1 MAAEGKA
8 IVMISSEL
16 PELLGLADRIV
27 VMQRG
32 RVSATFTAA
41 EATEEAIAH
50 AAMADTAAVD
60 GEP

>member
-1 MAAEGKA
+1 
-8 IVMISSEL
+8 MISSEL

-32 RVSATFTAA
+32 RVSATFSAE

-50 AAMADTAAVD
+50 AAMADTGALG